1 MENLIAAMVDEENDT
16 DSELEERAAILT
28 KYPILQ
34 TPPSASTESYRPT
47 DSEWTGESAESRST
61 QSPHGEPT
69 RVRAIAASSSSD
81 GDVFTTNSLRDRG
94 HTSTR
99 PRTFTRAKVRQ
110 GKKSSR
116 STGAD
121 PESPTARFGHNTD
134 QALGWTIGE
143 DGNQVLTSLPS
154 VGGALTDGIND
165 LSLTK
170 YESEEPFE

>member
-61 QSPHGEPT
+61 QSPHGGPT
-69 RVRAIAASSSSD
+69 RVRAMAASSSSD
-81 GDVFTTNSLRDRG
+81 GDVFTTNSRRARG
-94 HTSTR
+94 HTR
-99 PRTFTRAKVRQ
+99 PRTFAPAKVRQ
-110 GKKSSR
+110 GRKPSR
-116 STGAD
+116 STGAE
-121 PESPTARFGHNTD
+121 PESPTASFGHNTG
-134 QALGWTIGE
+134 QARDWTLSG
-143 DGNQVLTSLPS
+143 GSKQVLTGRSA
-154 VGGALTDGIND
+154 GGALTDGMDD
-165 LSLTK
+165 LSLTE